1 MPTSRFPLDSA
12 PDLAFPRAGARRN
25 WHQGVQQCKAQPGY
39 LYLLFITPF
48 ITPLLASRSQR
59 AHIPL
64 QSSGALQAALSTV
77 RALEGGWVCLSSDLP
92 SCEGLSRWLSGK
104 ESTCQCR
111 RCRFDPWV
119 GKIPWRGEM
128 ATHSSI
134 LAWRIPWTEKP
145 GGLQSMGSQRV
156 RHNLTTEHTLMPSS
170 ETVALRQCILLAWHP
185 HGSHLLG
192 SPLLEWE
199 VLTSQTPSFVL
210 LGQDPCLVSGE
221 RY

>member
-12 PDLAFPRAGARRN
+12 PGLAFPRAGARRN
-25 WHQGVQQCKAQPGY
+25 WHQGVPQCKAQPGY

-111 RCRFDPWV
+111 RYRFDPWV
-119 GKIPWRGEM
+119 WKIPWRRIWQTSPTFLSRKFHGQR
-128 ATHSSI
+128 S
-134 LAWRIPWTEKP
+134 LA
-145 GGLQSMGSQRV
+145 GL
-156 RHNLTTEHTLMPSS
+156 
-170 ETVALRQCILLAWHP
+170 
-185 HGSHLLG
+185 
-192 SPLLEWE
+192 
-199 VLTSQTPSFVL
+199 
-210 LGQDPCLVSGE
+210 
-221 RY
+221 